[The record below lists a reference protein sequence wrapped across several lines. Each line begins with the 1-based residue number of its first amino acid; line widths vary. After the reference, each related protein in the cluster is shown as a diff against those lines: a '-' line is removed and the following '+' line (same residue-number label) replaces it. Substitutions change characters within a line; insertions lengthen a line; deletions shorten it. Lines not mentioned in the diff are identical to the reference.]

1 MFKKISTGLLLSIIT
16 LTATAQSPL
25 DNLFNENK
33 GYSSG
38 ALPVEQAFPIELA
51 DNNKE
56 MKVLIDIKPGHYL
69 YADKFK
75 ATMNGVSLETE
86 VPNVKKTY
94 DEFFGNVD
102 IVEYGFEL
110 DYDYPTNKKEIIFNF
125 EYQGCA
131 KEENLCYPPEKIT
144 KTIKNPNYK
153 EESVED
159 LSNFISDF
167 KSNTQEKVDIIEK
180 EKEQENESVSVFNL
194 ATTNNVQDITN
205 FLNKNDNILTVSLI
219 FIGIGVLM
227 AFTPCTYP
235 LMPIIVASTAK
246 TKNKQIA
253 SIFYIFGIILAYA
266 AIGLI
271 VGLLNINLQILM
283 QNKIF
288 TLTISGILV
297 LASLYMLGYFNRFAP
312 SSFNNKINEKIM
324 GMEEDKYLNQ
334 LVIGFL
340 STLVVSPCSVAPLL
354 GVLVFINQV
363 EAPLYGSYLLGML
376 GVGVG
381 IPLFLLNTSLSKIL
395 PKNGAWM
402 DEVKNIIAIVLF
414 GISIYL
420 SKNILG
426 ENLSNIGFALIAII
440 YGLHLLGLNLK
451 QKFGIILIFSS
462 IFFLFK
468 NNFENQIQPLK
479 SQEIASS
486 GLTLEYTEVSGY
498 ETLNKLI
505 KESNR
510 PVFVDFYAD
519 WCITC
524 VRLENKVLVKENI
537 IKYLNDNFL
546 MLKIDL
552 TDISTEEKELMNRR
566 NILAVPYYLFVNKEK
581 KETIYTGELSEEK
594 FLEILKL
601 NNEASND
608 R

>member
-1 MFKKISTGLLLSIIT
+1 MFKKVLTGLLLSIVT

-25 DNLFNENK
+25 DNLFNKNK

-38 ALPVEQAFPIELA
+38 ALTVEEAFPIELE

-56 MKVLIDIKPGHYL
+56 LKVLIDIKPDHYL

-75 ATMNGVSLETE
+75 ATMNGISLEVE

-94 DEFFGNVD
+94 DEFFGDVA

-110 DYDYPTNKKEIIFNF
+110 DYDYPKDKKEIIFNF

-131 KEENLCYPPEKIT
+131 KKENLCYPPEKIT
-144 KTIKNPNYK
+144 KKINNPSYK
-153 EESVED
+153 KEIVKD
-159 LSNFISDF
+159 LNDLVSDF
-167 KSNTQEKVDIIEK
+167 KSTTQEKLNQIEI
-180 EKEQENESVSVFNL
+180 EREDESVSVFEL

-205 FLNKNDNILTVSLI
+205 FLNKNDNILKVSLI
-219 FIGIGVLM
+219 FIGVGVLI
-227 AFTPCTYP
+227 AFTPCIYP
-235 LMPIIVASTAK
+235 LLPIIVASTAK

-266 AIGLI
+266 VIGLI

-288 TLTISGILV
+288 TLTLSGVLV
-297 LASLYMLGYFNRFAP
+297 LASLYMLGYFNRFVP
-312 SSFNNKINEKIM
+312 SSFNNKINKKIM
-324 GMEEDKYLNQ
+324 EMEEDKYMNQ

-376 GVGVG
+376 GLGVG
-381 IPLFLLNTSLSKIL
+381 IPLFLFNTSLSKIL

-402 DEVKNIIAIVLF
+402 DEVKNIMAIVLF

-426 ENLSNIGFALIAII
+426 EELSNIGFVLIAII

-468 NNFENQIQPLK
+468 NNFENEIQSSK
-479 SQEIASS
+479 SQELSS
-486 GLTLEYTEVSGY
+486 FELTLEYTEVSDY
-498 ETLNKLI
+498 LTLNKLI
-505 KESNR
+505 KESTR
-510 PVFVDFYAD
+510 PIFVDFYAD

-524 VRLENKVLVKENI
+524 VRLENKVLVKENV

-566 NILAVPYYLFVNKEK
+566 NILAVPYYLFVNEEK

-594 FLEILKL
+594 FLEILNL

>member
-1 MFKKISTGLLLSIIT
+1 MFKKISICLLLSTIA
-16 LTATAQSPL
+16 LTSNAQSPL

-33 GYSSG
+33 GYSSS
-38 ALPVEQAFPIELA
+38 ALPVEEAFPIEMA
-51 DNNKE
+51 DNDKE
-56 MKVLIDIKPGHYL
+56 IKVLIDIKPGHYL

-110 DYDYPTNKKEIIFNF
+110 NYNYPTNKKEIIFNF

-131 KEENLCYPPEKIT
+131 KEESLCYPPEKIT
-144 KTIKNPNYK
+144 KTIKNPNYE
-153 EESVED
+153 EESVEK
-159 LSNFISDF
+159 LNNFVSDF
-167 KSNTQEKVDIIEK
+167 KLNTQKKVNQIEK
-180 EKEQENESVSVFNL
+180 EKENEFISVFNL

-205 FLNKNDNILTVSLI
+205 FLNKNDNILIVSLI
-219 FIGIGVLM
+219 FIGIGVLI
-227 AFTPCTYP
+227 AFTPCIYP
-235 LMPIIVASTAK
+235 LMPIIIASTTK

-253 SIFYIFGIILAYA
+253 SFFYILGVILAYA
-266 AIGLI
+266 TIGLI
-271 VGLLNINLQILM
+271 VGLLNINLQLLM

-288 TLTISGILV
+288 TLTLSSILV
-297 LASLYMLGYFNRFAP
+297 LASLYMLGYFNRFIP

-324 GMEEDKYLNQ
+324 GMKEDKYINQ

-340 STLVVSPCSVAPLL
+340 STLIVSPCSVAPLL

-363 EAPLYGSYLLGML
+363 EAPLYGAYLLGML

-381 IPLFLLNTSLSKIL
+381 IPLFLLNTSLYKIL
-395 PKNGAWM
+395 PKNGVWM
-402 DEVKNIIAIVLF
+402 NEVKNIIAIVLF

-420 SKNILG
+420 SKSILG
-426 ENLSNIGFALIAII
+426 EALSNIGYASIAII

-451 QKFGIILIFSS
+451 QKFAIILIFYS

-468 NNFENQIQPLK
+468 NNFENTPQSLK
-479 SQEIASS
+479 NKGLASS
-486 GLTLEYTEVSGY
+486 KIALEYTELSDY
-498 ETLNKLI
+498 KTLNKLI
-505 KESNR
+505 KESVR

-524 VRLENKVLVKENI
+524 VRLENKVLVKENV

-552 TDISTEEKELMNRR
+552 TDISTEEKEIMNRK
-566 NILAVPYYLFVNKEK
+566 NILAVPYYLFVNNEK
-581 KETIYTGELSEEK
+581 KETIYTGELSEDK
-594 FLEILKL
+594 FLEILNL
-601 NNEASND
+601 NNEANND